1 MKKYIN
7 HLIYNYFLIGL
18 VVLFSVSCTD
28 FLERNPT
35 TQISGPTFWNS
46 QKDADLALAGVY
58 SRLNT
63 NTFNHEGVYS
73 LAIMAGDANEGGQ
86 SLGAASTGTFAM
98 GIMEA
103 VSGGLLAN
111 IYNHCYQ
118 GIATCNYFLENID
131 RVDMP
136 AERIVQYKGEV
147 LFLRAFFY
155 FTLADFYGGVP
166 LYTSTV
172 SADDAKVAQSSRDQV
187 IDQVLADLDVAIAS
201 LPNTDYS
208 SSGHAVRGSA
218 LALKSRVHLF
228 ESDWA
233 AAAQAASQVMTDGQ
247 FSLFAEDWAN
257 IFLAEGQSDNPEI
270 MFSTKYLNPDN
281 FSNQDIRI
289 LWHGIWNP
297 RPELRDAFECIDG
310 LSIAESPLYD
320 PDNWKENRD
329 PRLGKTMRD
338 FNDAAVKASGE
349 VVEFAYNG
357 VSMTGLMPAKGGNV
371 ETLPIDYSTK
381 SEQDWVLIRY
391 AEVLLNFAEAT
402 NELNGP
408 TQAVYDAVNAVR
420 TRPGVDMPSLPE
432 GLSQD
437 EMRDRIWN
445 ERRVEFAFEGMRYR
459 DIKRWRYA
467 EEYIPTLVEP
477 GSGIQRQFDPAK
489 HYLFPFPQSEIDI
502 NPNLEQNPGY

>member
-1 MKKYIN
+1 MKYVKN
-7 HLIYNYFLIGL
+7 LNVNNFLIGV
-18 VVLFSVSCTD
+18 VVLFAVSCTD

-35 TQISGPTFWNS
+35 TQISGPTFWDS

-58 SRLNT
+58 SRLNS
-63 NTFNHEGVYS
+63 NTFNHEGVYD

-86 SLGAASTGTFAM
+86 SLGAASTGTFAT

-111 IYNHCYQ
+111 IYNQCYQ

-136 AERIVQYKGEV
+136 MERITRYKGEV

-172 SADDAKVAQSSRDQV
+172 TAEEAKVAKSSRDQV
-187 IDQVLADLDVAIAS
+187 IDQVLADLDVAISS

-208 SSGHAVRGSA
+208 SSGHAVKGSA

-228 ESDWA
+228 ESDWST
-233 AAAQAASQVMTDGQ
+233 AAQAASQVMTEGQ
-247 FSLFAEDWAN
+247 FSLYQDQWQDL
-257 IFLAEGQSDNPEI
+257 FLAKGQSNNPEI

-289 LWHGIWNP
+289 LWHGRWNP
-297 RPELRDAFECIDG
+297 RTELRDAFETVDG
-310 LSIAESPLYD
+310 LPISESPLYN
-320 PDNWKENRD
+320 PDNWKLNRD
-329 PRLGKTMRD
+329 PRLGKTMRAFED
-338 FNDAAVKASGE
+338 PAVKESGE

-357 VSMTGLMPAKGGNV
+357 VSMTGLVPAKGGNV

-420 TRPGVDMPSLPE
+420 TRESVDMPTLPD
-432 GLSQD
+432 GLTQD
-437 EMRDRIWN
+437 EMRDRIRN

-459 DIKRWRYA
+459 DIKRWRLA

-477 GSGIQRQFDPAK
+477 GSGVRRAFDAAK

-502 NPNLEQNPGY
+502 NPALEQNPGY